1 MECNFFL
8 LVGDCMYCIF
18 RNKTDMY
25 IKDINNCDVF
35 EHFVK
40 EERKMAKMQ
49 LVLFFLELKYE

>member
-49 LVLFFLELKYE
+49 LVFFFLN